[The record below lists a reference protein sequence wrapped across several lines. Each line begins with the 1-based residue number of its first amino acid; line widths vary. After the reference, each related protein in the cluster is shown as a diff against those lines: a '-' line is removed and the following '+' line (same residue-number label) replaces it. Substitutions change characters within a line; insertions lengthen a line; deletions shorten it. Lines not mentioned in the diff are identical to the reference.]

1 MVALAPSSGQG
12 RHELTHMFSEYQFEK
27 TQYFDIA
34 SPA

>member
-1 MVALAPSSGQG
+1 MVAFRAIQRKSGG
-12 RHELTHMFSEYQFEK
+12 ELTHMFSEYQFEK